1 MKKRKL
7 VFAITA
13 ITVFSA
19 MMLTSN
25 TKAQAAAKKTYTI
38 TPKSSPYKGK
48 YKKAKGYYNSTTK
61 QYFAIRS
68 YLELL
73 EKKGGGK
80 LVIKKG
86 TYKIPN
92 VLYIPSNVTIELKDG
107 VTIKKIMKTKAK
119 KMKPSGGIFEL
130 LEPSKAKKK
139 GVHGQYNG
147 VHDVKIYSTG
157 KAVIDQDYQGK
168 TGQNCIALVMCH
180 NRNVTIEG
188 ITFKNMKYG
197 HFIEMDAS
205 QNVNVN
211 RCTFTGYKASKRH
224 TSEAINLD
232 TPDKKTRGFTHDWSQ
247 YDCTP
252 NQNVQITNCIFSNLE
267 KAIGTHQYSVEKY
280 HTDISISDCMI
291 KNCVSGGIEMMNWQ
305 RVSLTNTRFMNIGKN
320 SKGKYTSY
328 NRDRKIRAILV
339 RGGVSE
345 INIKDCTFQ
354 NLPRVMQCMPWKNQN
369 TATQYP
375 MIYNHITQEE
385 YQRIASQNKVL
396 RGVDVPYIIVNTRYN
411 DYNYPEKYYF

>member
-1 MKKRKL
+1 
-7 VFAITA
+7 
-13 ITVFSA
+13 
-19 MMLTSN
+19 
-25 TKAQAAAKKTYTI
+25 
-38 TPKSSPYKGK
+38 
-48 YKKAKGYYNSTTK
+48 
-61 QYFAIRS
+61 
-68 YLELL
+68 
-73 EKKGGGK
+73 
-80 LVIKKG
+80 
-86 TYKIPN
+86 
-92 VLYIPSNVTIELKDG
+92 
-107 VTIKKIMKTKAK
+107 
-119 KMKPSGGIFEL
+119 
-130 LEPSKAKKK
+130 
-139 GVHGQYNG
+139 
-147 VHDVKIYSTG
+147 
-157 KAVIDQDYQGK
+157 
-168 TGQNCIALVMCH
+168 
-180 NRNVTIEG
+180 
-188 ITFKNMKYG
+188 MKYG
-197 HFIEMDAS
+197 HFIEMDVS

-232 TPDKKTRGFTHDWSQ
+232 TPDKKTRGFTHGWSQ

-280 HTDISISDCMI
+280 HTDILISDCMI

-305 RVSLTNTRFMNIGKN
+305 RVSLTNTKFMNIGKN

>member
-25 TKAQAAAKKTYTI
+25 TKAQAVAKKTYTI

-92 VLYIPSNVTIELKDG
+92 VLYIPSNVTIELKDS

-119 KMKPSGGIFEL
+119 KMKPGGGIFEL

-157 KAVIDQDYQGK
+157 KAVIDQDYRGK

-188 ITFKNMKYG
+188 ITFKNMNYG

-232 TPDKKTRGFTHDWSQ
+232 TPDKKTRGFTHGWSQ

-396 RGVDVPYIIVNTRYN
+396 RGVDIPYIIVNTRYN

>member
-1 MKKRKL
+1 
-7 VFAITA
+7 
-13 ITVFSA
+13 
-19 MMLTSN
+19 
-25 TKAQAAAKKTYTI
+25 
-38 TPKSSPYKGK
+38 
-48 YKKAKGYYNSTTK
+48 
-61 QYFAIRS
+61 
-68 YLELL
+68 
-73 EKKGGGK
+73 
-80 LVIKKG
+80 
-86 TYKIPN
+86 
-92 VLYIPSNVTIELKDG
+92 
-107 VTIKKIMKTKAK
+107 
-119 KMKPSGGIFEL
+119 
-130 LEPSKAKKK
+130 
-139 GVHGQYNG
+139 
-147 VHDVKIYSTG
+147 
-157 KAVIDQDYQGK
+157 
-168 TGQNCIALVMCH
+168 
-180 NRNVTIEG
+180 
-188 ITFKNMKYG
+188 
-197 HFIEMDAS
+197 MDAS

-211 RCTFTGYKASKRH
+211 RCTFTGYKASKRN

-232 TPDKKTRGFTHDWSQ
+232 TPDKKTRGFTHGWSQ

>member
-1 MKKRKL
+1 M
-7 VFAITA
+7 
-13 ITVFSA
+13 
-19 MMLTSN
+19 
-25 TKAQAAAKKTYTI
+25 
-38 TPKSSPYKGK
+38 
-48 YKKAKGYYNSTTK
+48 
-61 QYFAIRS
+61 
-68 YLELL
+68 
-73 EKKGGGK
+73 
-80 LVIKKG
+80 
-86 TYKIPN
+86 
-92 VLYIPSNVTIELKDG
+92 
-107 VTIKKIMKTKAK
+107 
-119 KMKPSGGIFEL
+119 
-130 LEPSKAKKK
+130 
-139 GVHGQYNG
+139 
-147 VHDVKIYSTG
+147 
-157 KAVIDQDYQGK
+157 IDQDYQGK
-168 TGQNCIALVMCH
+168 TCQNCIALVMCH

-232 TPDKKTRGFTHDWSQ
+232 TPDKKTRGFTHGWSQ